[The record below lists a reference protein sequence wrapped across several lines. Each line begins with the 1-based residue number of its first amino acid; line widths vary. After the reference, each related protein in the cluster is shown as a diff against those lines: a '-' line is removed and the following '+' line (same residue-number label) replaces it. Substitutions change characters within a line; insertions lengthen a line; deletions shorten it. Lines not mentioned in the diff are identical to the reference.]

1 LKQIRIILLLLL
13 FAVTVAGQTA
23 DVVRYST
30 KKDVLY
36 IGNNETDA
44 YRKERCNLDLYYPVN
59 KTKFPTVVWFHGGGL
74 ESFQK
79 EIPLQLQN
87 RGIAVVGVNYRLSP
101 RAKNPAYT
109 EDAAEA
115 VAWVFKHIDQFG
127 GDPSQ
132 IYVAGHSA
140 GAYLALMVGMD
151 KSYLNK
157 HGIDAD
163 RIKGL
168 IPISAQTATHYTI
181 RKERGLDMKVPVI
194 DRYAP
199 LTLVRANIPPML
211 LITGDRAL
219 ELTSRYEENLYL
231 LSLLKDAGNQKVRI
245 YELPGFDHG
254 SVMSPACSLLLEWIK
269 HTK

>member
-1 LKQIRIILLLLL
+1 MKKYRLILLLLL
-13 FAVTVAGQTA
+13 FTIRINAQTSDEA
-23 DVVRYST
+23 RYST
-30 KKDVLY
+30 KKDVSY
-36 IGNNETDA
+36 IGNKETDA
-44 YRKERCNLDLYYPVN
+44 YRKERCNLDVYYPLN
-59 KTKFPTVVWFHGGGL
+59 KTGFRTVVWFHGGGL
-74 ESFQK
+74 EGSQK
-79 EIPLQLQN
+79 EIPTQLQN
-87 RGIAVVGVNYRLSP
+87 KGIAVVGVNYRLSP

-115 VAWVFKHIDQFG
+115 VAWVFKHIEQFG
-127 GDPSQ
+127 GDPAQ

-151 KSYLNK
+151 KSYLQK

-163 RIKGL
+163 KIKGL

-199 LTLVRANIPPML
+199 LALVRANLPPTF

-219 ELTSRYEENLYL
+219 ELTSRYEENVYL
-231 LSLLKDAGNQKVRI
+231 HALLKNAGNENVKL

-254 SVMSPACSLLLEWIK
+254 SVMSPGCSLLLEWIK
-269 HTK
+269 QFK

>member
-1 LKQIRIILLLLL
+1 MKKHFLLLLLL
-13 FAVTVAGQTA
+13 FITAAVNGQNP
-23 DVVRYST
+23 DLIRYST
-30 KKDVLY
+30 KKDVSY
-36 IGNNETDA
+36 IETTEADS
-44 YRKERCNLDLYYPVN
+44 YRRERCKLDIYYPLS
-59 KTKFPTVVWFHGGGL
+59 KEKYATVVWFHGGGL
-74 ESFQK
+74 EAFQK
-79 EIPLQLQN
+79 EIPSHLQN
-87 RGIAVVGVNYRLSP
+87 KGIAVVGVNYRLSP
-101 RAKNPAYT
+101 KAKNPAYT

-140 GAYLALMVGMD
+140 GAYLALMIGMD

-163 RIKGL
+163 RIRGL
-168 IPISAQTATHYTI
+168 IPISAQAATHYTI

-199 LTLVRANIPPML
+199 LSLVRENLPPML
-211 LITGDRAL
+211 LITGDRSL
-219 ELTSRYEENLYL
+219 ELSSRYEENLYL
-231 LSLLKDAGNQKVRI
+231 LSLLKEAGNEKAKL
-245 YELPGFDHG
+245 YELQGFNHG
-254 SVMSPACSLLLEWIK
+254 SVMAPACSLLLEWMK

>member
-1 LKQIRIILLLLL
+1 MKKIRIILLLLL
-13 FAVTVAGQTA
+13 FAVTVTGQTA
-23 DVVRYST
+23 DEVRYAS
-30 KKDVLY
+30 KKDVFY
-36 IGNNETDA
+36 IGKNETDA
-44 YRKERCNLDLYYPVN
+44 YRKERCNLDIYYPLN

-87 RGIAVVGVNYRLSP
+87 KGIAVVGVNYRLSP
-101 RAKNPAYT
+101 RAKNPAYI

-115 VAWVFKHIDQFG
+115 VAWVFKNIAELG
-127 GDPSQ
+127 GDPSH

-140 GAYLALMVGMD
+140 GAYLALVVGMD
-151 KSYLNK
+151 RSYLEK
-157 HGIDAD
+157 HGIDAEN
-163 RIKGL
+163 IKGL

-199 LTLVRANIPPML
+199 LALVRANIPPML

-219 ELTSRYEENLYL
+219 ELSSRYEENLYL
-231 LSLLKDAGNQKVRI
+231 LSLLKAAGNQKVKV

-254 SVMSPACSLLLEWIK
+254 SVMPPACSLLVEWIK

>member
-1 LKQIRIILLLLL
+1 MKKIRIILLLLL
-13 FAVTVAGQTA
+13 FAVTVVGQTA
-23 DVVRYST
+23 DEVRYYT
-30 KKDVLY
+30 KKDVFY
-36 IGNNETDA
+36 IGNDEADA
-44 YRKERCNLDLYYPVN
+44 YRKERCNLDIYYPVN
-59 KTKFPTVVWFHGGGL
+59 KSRFPTVVWFHGGGL
-74 ESFQK
+74 ESYQK
-79 EIPLQLQN
+79 EIPNQLQN
-87 RGIAVVGVNYRLSP
+87 KGIAVVGVNYRLSP

-151 KSYLNK
+151 KSYLQK

-181 RKERGLDMKVPVI
+181 RKERGLDMKVPLI

-199 LTLVRANIPPML
+199 LALVRANISTML
-211 LITGDRAL
+211 LITGDRAF
-219 ELTSRYEENLYL
+219 ELPSRYEENLYL
-231 LSLLKDAGNQKVRI
+231 LSLLKDAGNEKVKI

-254 SVMSPACSLLLEWIK
+254 SVLTPACSLLLEWIK